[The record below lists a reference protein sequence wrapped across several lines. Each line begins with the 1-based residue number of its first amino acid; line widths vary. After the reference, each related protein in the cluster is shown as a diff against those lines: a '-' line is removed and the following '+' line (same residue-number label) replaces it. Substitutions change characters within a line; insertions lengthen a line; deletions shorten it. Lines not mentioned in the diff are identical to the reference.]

1 MNRTAVQ
8 KKIDKMPEAL
18 MGTVAELL
26 DKLIESYE
34 LGQRSIITEEFTEE
48 ELDEFDRRYEEMV
61 ANPEDTISHEDL
73 KKHILEKH
81 GL

>member
-1 MNRTAVQ
+1 MNKTAVL
-8 KKIDKMPEAL
+8 KKIDKMPDAL

-48 ELDEFDRRYEEMV
+48 ELEELDHRYEEM
-61 ANPEDTISHEDL
+61 AAKPEKTISHEEL
-73 KKHILEKH
+73 KKYMHEKH